1 MNTVLSIERVVDT
14 SMVPAASLLSS
25 LYFSAKTKAVTA
37 VGVAAIRMVSWE
49 KSLAVGK
56 MLSAAIKI
64 IGSIASLRVD
74 AIAIAGKSCSCS
86 VWWAR
91 KLPRAKSANG
101 EAVCAISCSGVST
114 KSCRVLGI
122 GMAAS
127 IRPMVSEMMIGLV
140 RRLCSRWLPLLEFF
154 IQISRIKS
162 ALTSVDVKKTIESVV
177 AIAGD
182 IEGVR
187 APARGIPKKIVLPSV
202 AVTKMVR

>member
-1 MNTVLSIERVVDT
+1 MLARERVVDI

-25 LYFSAKTKAVTA
+25 LYFSASTKAVTA
-37 VGVAAIRMVSWE
+37 VGVAAMRMVSWE
-49 KSLAVGK
+49 KSLVVGW
-56 MLSAAIKI
+56 MLSAVIKS
-64 IGSIASLRVD
+64 IGSTTSLRIV
-74 AIAIAGKSCSCS
+74 AIAIVGKSRFCS

-91 KLPRAKSANG
+91 KPPRAKSARG

-114 KSCRVLGI
+114 KSCTTLGI
-122 GMAAS
+122 GMTAS
-127 IRPMVSEMMIGLV
+127 ISPMMSEMMIGLV
-140 RRLCSRWLPLLEFF
+140 RRLCNRWLPLLEFF

-162 ALTSVDVKKTIESVV
+162 ALTSVEVKKTIESVV

-202 AVTKMVR
+202 AVRKIVC

>member
-1 MNTVLSIERVVDT
+1 MNTVLSIERVVDM

-74 AIAIAGKSCSCS
+74 AIAIVGKSCFCS

-91 KLPRAKSANG
+91 KPPRAKSANG

-127 IRPMVSEMMIGLV
+127 IRPRMSEMIIGLV
-140 RRLCSRWLPLLEFF
+140 CKLCRRWLPLLAFF

-162 ALTSVDVKKTIESVV
+162 VLTSADVKKTIERVV
-177 AIAGD
+177 VIVGD